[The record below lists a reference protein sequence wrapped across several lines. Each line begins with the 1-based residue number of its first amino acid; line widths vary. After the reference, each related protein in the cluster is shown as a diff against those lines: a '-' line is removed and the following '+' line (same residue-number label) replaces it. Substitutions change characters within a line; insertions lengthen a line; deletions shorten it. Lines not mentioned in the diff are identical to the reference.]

1 MFEAINYH
9 LVGFAYAGKSTLAKE
24 LEAKHGFARI
34 SIDDIKWRLGFRDV
48 GDDDVS
54 DEVWR
59 RVFQEA
65 DELLSQ
71 HLRAGRPVANEYAW
85 VTSTGESVRRR

>member
-1 MFEAINYH
+1 M
-9 LVGFAYAGKSTLAKE
+9 VGFAYPGKPTLAKE

-48 GDDDVS
+48 GDGVS
-54 DEVWR
+54 DEAWR
-59 RVFQEA
+59 RVFGEA

-71 HLRAGRPVANEYAW
+71 YLRAERPVANEYA
-85 VTSTGESVRRR
+85 